1 NKTSITVPS
10 KANLEDV
17 KVKSGEIEIR
27 PDELADIKAEIKQL
41 LNELAENPRTA
52 KESVAIEIIKEEI
65 NDNPT
70 LKHRLIC
77 ASKALGFEGF
87 KAIFNHPV
95 ISISVETV
103 KGFLEAK

>member
-41 LNELAENPRTA
+41 LNKIADNPITA
-52 KESVAIEIIKEEI
+52 NESVAVEIIKVQI

-70 LKHRLIC
+70 LKQRLIC
-77 ASKALGFEGF
+77 ALKAGGIEGLKAL
-87 KAIFNHPV
+87 FNHPAF
-95 ISISVETV
+95 SIPVETV
-103 KGFLEAK
+103 KGFLDPE